1 MSATVVTLGER
12 NQVTL
17 PKDARR
23 ALGVQ
28 PGEQLLVVV
37 ENQRVY
43 LLPKVENWT
52 DYIYGLGK
60 DMWADLGGG
69 EKFLQEERAAY
80 ATR

>member
-1 MSATVVTLGER
+1 MSATVVTLDER

-28 PGEQLLVVV
+28 PGGRLLVVV

-52 DYIYGLGK
+52 DYIYGLGE
-60 DMWADLGGG
+60 DLWADLGGG
-69 EKFLQEERAAY
+69 EQFLQEERAAD

>member
-17 PKDARR
+17 PRDARK

-28 PGEQLLVVV
+28 PGERLLVVV

-43 LLPKVENWT
+43 LLPEVENWA

-60 DMWADLGGG
+60 DMWAELGGG
-69 EKFLQEERAAY
+69 EKFLQEERAAWE
-80 ATR
+80 